1 MVRLNF
7 DFFLRK
13 KKFANDESATQTN
26 LSRVL
31 GLLDVSAIGIS
42 STLGSG
48 IYILGNLFKKPK
60 DRPNTTYALEDSI

>member
-1 MVRLNF
+1 MVKLNF

-13 KKFANDESATQTN
+13 KKFADEDSATQTN

-48 IYILGNLFKKPK
+48 IYILGK
-60 DRPNTTYALEDSI
+60 YIS

>member
-1 MVRLNF
+1 MVRVNF
-7 DFFLRK
+7 DFLLRK
-13 KKFANDESATQTN
+13 KKFKNEEATQTN

-48 IYILGNLFKKPK
+48 IYIL
-60 DRPNTTYALEDSI
+60 S